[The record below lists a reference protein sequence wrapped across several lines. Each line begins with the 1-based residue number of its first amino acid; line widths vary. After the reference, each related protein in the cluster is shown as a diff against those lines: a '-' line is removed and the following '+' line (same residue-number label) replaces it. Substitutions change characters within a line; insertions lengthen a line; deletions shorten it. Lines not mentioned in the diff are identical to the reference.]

1 MSVDNNAFPYINGF
15 DKSGEVKYMVTI
27 GKVPKKNPQN
37 QKQNKT
43 KNQTNQKKKQKKPP
57 QKPYFSQVSIV
68 SIVADLFNAFLPC

>member
-27 GKVPKKNPQN
+27 GKVPKK
-37 QKQNKT
+37 KT
-43 KNQTNQKKKQKKPP
+43 KQKTKQTKKTKKNP